1 MDKAVEHLIDFQ
13 KPQPRNVTLQI
24 KYNTH
29 IHLLVSRKIS
39 VNDNSTA
46 TELPQTKQC
55 TRCLLIKPRAEF
67 HKDNKS
73 KDGRSTRCRSCKA
86 EGRRQ
91 QKQEKRQGGPSPVAG
106 SIATL
111 ILEYNE
117 ASRQKKR
124 N

>member
-1 MDKAVEHLIDFQ
+1 
-13 KPQPRNVTLQI
+13 VT
-24 KYNTH
+24 
-29 IHLLVSRKIS
+29 
-39 VNDNSTA
+39 DNSTA

-55 TRCLLIKPRAEF
+55 TRCLLIKPRVEF

-91 QKQEKRQGGPSPVAG
+91 QTNKKRKDQPTPGAG

-117 ASRQKKR
+117 ASSRKKAKNWVFVPIR
-124 N
+124 ERR

>member
-1 MDKAVEHLIDFQ
+1 M
-13 KPQPRNVTLQI
+13 RNVTLQI
-24 KYNTH
+24 KYNTRSY
-29 IHLLVSRKIS
+29 LFVTSKNS
-39 VNDNSTA
+39 VTDNSTA
-46 TELPQTKQC
+46 TESLQAKQC
-55 TRCLLIKPRAEF
+55 TRCLLIKPWAEF

-91 QKQEKRQGGPSPVAG
+91 QKRQGDSSQAAG

-111 ILEYNE
+111 IMEYNE
-117 ASRQKKR
+117 AKREKKR

>member
-1 MDKAVEHLIDFQ
+1 M
-13 KPQPRNVTLQI
+13 T
-24 KYNTH
+24 
-29 IHLLVSRKIS
+29 
-39 VNDNSTA
+39 DNSTE

-55 TRCLLIKPRAEF
+55 TRCLLIKPRVEF
-67 HKDNKS
+67 HKDNKN
-73 KDGRSTRCRSCKA
+73 KDGRSTRCRLCKA

-91 QKQEKRQGGPSPVAG
+91 QTHKKRQDQPTPVAG

-117 ASRQKKR
+117 AISQKKAKK

>member
-1 MDKAVEHLIDFQ
+1 
-13 KPQPRNVTLQI
+13 
-24 KYNTH
+24 
-29 IHLLVSRKIS
+29 LVSRKTF
-39 VNDNSTA
+39 VTDNSTA
-46 TELPQTKQC
+46 TEFPQTKQC

-91 QKQEKRQGGPSPVAG
+91 QTREKRQDASIPAAG

-117 ASRQKKR
+117 AKEAKRQKK
-124 N
+124 

>member
-1 MDKAVEHLIDFQ
+1 M
-13 KPQPRNVTLQI
+13 
-24 KYNTH
+24 
-29 IHLLVSRKIS
+29 VSSKIS
-39 VNDNSTA
+39 VTDKSTA
-46 TELPQTKQC
+46 TELPQIKQC

-73 KDGRSTRCRSCKA
+73 KDRRSTRCRSCKA
-86 EGRRQ
+86 EVRRQ
-91 QKQEKRQGGPSPVAG
+91 KKQEKRQGDRTPVVG

-117 ASRQKKR
+117 AKRQKKK

>member
-1 MDKAVEHLIDFQ
+1 MTDK
-13 KPQPRNVTLQI
+13 P
-24 KYNTH
+24 
-29 IHLLVSRKIS
+29 
-39 VNDNSTA
+39 TA

-91 QKQEKRQGGPSPVAG
+91 QKKEKRQGDPTPAAG
-106 SIATL
+106 SIATM

-117 ASRQKKR
+117 AKRQKKG

>member
-1 MDKAVEHLIDFQ
+1 M
-13 KPQPRNVTLQI
+13 
-24 KYNTH
+24 
-29 IHLLVSRKIS
+29 VSNKIS
-39 VNDNSTA
+39 VTDKSTA

-55 TRCLLIKPRAEF
+55 TRCLLIKPQAEF

-91 QKQEKRQGGPSPVAG
+91 QKQEKRQGDLTPGAG

-117 ASRQKKR
+117 AKRQKKG

>member
-1 MDKAVEHLIDFQ
+1 MTDK
-13 KPQPRNVTLQI
+13 
-24 KYNTH
+24 
-29 IHLLVSRKIS
+29 
-39 VNDNSTA
+39 STA

-91 QKQEKRQGGPSPVAG
+91 QKQEKRQGDQTPVAG

-111 ILEYNE
+111 ILEYHE
-117 ASRQKKR
+117 AKRQKKK